1 MNYNDINNLNISED
15 VKRMYID
22 LYNITDNENINI
34 EEFKD
39 SMLSL
44 ANYNYYTASIDSDII
59 NKIIDTNI
67 PSFANFTDEEKEYL
81 QYINY
86 IVEDKDIF
94 LDNSVFNY
102 SDKYNKFNMMNQMFN
117 DEDVT
122 QEILE
127 NCALLSYNEMLNLLY
142 EVYEVPE
149 DLSNYINDNRLI
161 RDEILSDDNLISDSY
176 DDYEFNESTLF
187 LKYYE

>member
-1 MNYNDINNLNISED
+1 MNYNKIQKLNATED
-15 VKRMYID
+15 VKNLYVD
-22 LYNITDNENINI
+22 LYEVTDKEDINL

-39 SMLSL
+39 VMLSL
-44 ANYNYYTASIDSDII
+44 ANYNYYTGSINSDII

-67 PSFANFTDEEKEYL
+67 TSFANFTDEEKEYI

-86 IVEDKDIF
+86 VVEDKDIF
-94 LDNSVFNY
+94 LHDSVFNFD
-102 SDKYNKFNMMNQMFN
+102 DKYNKFNMMNQMFD

-127 NCALLSYNEMLNLLY
+127 NCALLDY
-142 EVYEVPE
+142 EQILDYIYEILEVPE
-149 DLSNYINDNRLI
+149 HLENYIDNNRLI
-161 RDEILSDDNLISDSY
+161 RDEILSDKNLISNSNN
-176 DDYEFNESTLF
+176 DYEFDNNTLF